1 MRTQR
6 RRHRIF
12 PLLKFFLL
20 SPVHRGQVVH
30 DDVVLPVV
38 KCTVTLNL
46 LLFQVNI
53 LNVHSRVIDEVSERD
68 FVQSFSKEVI

>member
-1 MRTQR
+1 
-6 RRHRIF
+6 
-12 PLLKFFLL
+12 
-20 SPVHRGQVVH
+20 VVH

>member
-1 MRTQR
+1 MRTKC

-20 SPVHRGQVVH
+20 SPVHRWQVVH

-38 KCTVTLNL
+38 ECTVALNL
-46 LLFQVNI
+46 LLFQVDV

-68 FVQSFSKEVI
+68 FVQSFSEEVI

>member
-12 PLLKFFLL
+12 SLLKFFLL

-46 LLFQVNI
+46 LLFQVNV